1 MLAIAVAA
9 ARITIDSTESTST
22 VVFTDWKRY
31 RPFAILLQVV
41 MQTKLEFDRGSL
53 ESYLQ

>member
-1 MLAIAVAA
+1 VLAIAVAA